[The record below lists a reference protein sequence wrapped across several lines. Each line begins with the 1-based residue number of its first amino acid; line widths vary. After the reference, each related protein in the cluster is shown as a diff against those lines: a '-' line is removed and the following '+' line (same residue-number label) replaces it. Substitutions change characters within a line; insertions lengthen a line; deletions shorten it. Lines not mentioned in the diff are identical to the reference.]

1 MEEEEE
7 HVTGGVLE
15 RRRGITGRK
24 CREKEGDREE
34 EMSMTT
40 RGENDRPGEG
50 DDILKKFLSF
60 RVRAVSQL

>member
-1 MEEEEE
+1 MEEEEEE

-50 DDILKKFLSF
+50 DDI
-60 RVRAVSQL
+60 